1 MSELEGA
8 VLTTLPSNDL
18 DDVDPPSPS
27 GHSHLDQFIDMTQ
40 DTLDTS
46 DAGSDSHID
55 LSTAL
60 SGSTKD
66 KPPSQTGPQR
76 TQTSTR
82 TLRKRVNDID
92 YVTHPIDHLTL
103 TRLPKGSS
111 PLFGS
116 TSSRMRGRSV
126 LPPHKLLLPSEPV
139 RVKGVA
145 WPGLGPDS
153 QKGRMVSIQ
162 RSSVWIQLILLQLQQ
177 EVVCDVV
184 SLESRYI
191 EGRS

>member
-8 VLTTLPSNDL
+8 VLTTLPRNDL

-40 DTLDTS
+40 DTSDTS
-46 DAGSDSHID
+46 EAGSNSHID
-55 LSTAL
+55 LPASL

-66 KPPSQTGPQR
+66 KTPAQIGPKR

-103 TRLPKGSS
+103 TRLPKRSS

-126 LPPHKLLLPSEPV
+126 LPPHKLLLPSESV
-139 RVKGVA
+139 RVKGAV
-145 WPGLGPDS
+145 WPRLGPDS

-162 RSSVWIQLILLQLQQ
+162 RLSACIQLIPLRLQQ

-184 SLESRYI
+184 SLASRYI
-191 EGRS
+191 ERKS

>member
-1 MSELEGA
+1 VSELEGA
-8 VLTTLPSNDL
+8 VLTTLPRNDL
-18 DDVDPPSPS
+18 DDVHPPSPPA
-27 GHSHLDQFIDMTQ
+27 HSHLDQFIDMTQ
-40 DTLDTS
+40 DTSDTS

-55 LSTAL
+55 LPTSL
-60 SGSTKD
+60 SGKTKD
-66 KPPSQTGPQR
+66 KTPSQTGPNR

-126 LPPHKLLLPSEPV
+126 LPPHKLLLPSESV

-145 WPGLGPDS
+145 WPRLGPDS
-153 QKGRMVSIQ
+153 QKGRMV
-162 RSSVWIQLILLQLQQ
+162 RSAASDAESSLILKRTQQ

-184 SLESRYI
+184 SLASRYI
-191 EGRS
+191 ERKS